1 MDTTPTNNNK
11 YDSKFKYTSRYSVY
25 LAWTTRFAALV
36 PTFAVWARV
45 FTLLRTR
52 WAREAAV
59 DVADVST
66 NQRTAALFSTR
77 TVDTSI
83 ETFTTGPFAEMLT
96 VKCGLTRFQTGV
108 KMGLNLVLRR
118 NSVYYSIKIEIL
130 I

>member
-1 MDTTPTNNNK
+1 MTA
-11 YDSKFKYTSRYSVY
+11 
-25 LAWTTRFAALV
+25 LAVR
-36 PTFAVWARV
+36 ARV

-59 DVADVST
+59 DVADVSA

-96 VKCGLTRFQTGV
+96 VKRGFARFHTGG
-108 KMGLNLVLRR
+108 KMGMNLALSRD
-118 NSVYYSIKIEIL
+118 SVY
-130 I
+130 

>member
-1 MDTTPTNNNK
+1 MTA
-11 YDSKFKYTSRYSVY
+11 
-25 LAWTTRFAALV
+25 LAVR
-36 PTFAVWARV
+36 ARV

-83 ETFTTGPFAEMLT
+83 ETFSARPFAGMFAI
-96 VKCGLTRFQTGV
+96 KYGFTRFHAGG
-108 KMGLNLVLRR
+108 KMRFYLALRR
-118 NSVYYSIKIEIL
+118 DSVYYSIKIEML
-130 I
+130 M